1 MIENYA
7 FATAIFISF
16 SFTIFAQNFP
26 ISIEPEYG
34 ANEVRLV
41 KTPIKS
47 QILFIGGE
55 TTVQTTPTYNNP
67 ASQAPAKQ
75 WNDFIGFTPDLD
87 NEGAGWVSVN
97 HERIEANDLI
107 GDGGGMTVFK
117 IKRSADTLIVVDQT
131 LDDGRSGK
139 YFNVDFVNTVG
150 GTGMNCGGIC
160 SIVDGRIW
168 SAEEWLRF
176 SNKAIWDGGVGIRD
190 TANFILNTPEFSN
203 YNGKEIKAFEKYNWM
218 VEVDPRQA
226 KAIRKQYN
234 WGRQQFE
241 GGTIL
246 PDNKTVLLGA
256 DNTPGY
262 LSKFVADLP
271 GIFTK
276 GKLYVYK
283 HNIAKKWVEI
293 DNTLLANM
301 LNHPNLATQLG
312 ATMFNRIEWLT
323 YDKVTN
329 AVYFSATG
337 RDKPGNRFSAFN
349 LLGAAVAPH
358 HIKRAVAQGLGE
370 DGWKNEAYS
379 DYYGRIMKYDVLT
392 NEVSV
397 FLEGGPDVTVQLATI
412 DAYPEIHLSN
422 PDALSIYINKNGNS
436 FLIIQEDLN
445 GDTFGRTPIGSFG
458 DFARLNTC
466 EMFAL
471 DLSIK
476 GPTYSDLIRLA
487 IMPFGAE
494 VTGAIQTKDGK
505 SLLVN
510 SQHPSTDNPY
520 PYNHSLTIAINGI
533 DEILNAKTPVSIEAY
548 NSNVENGLKIYP
560 NPATRLVSFSKS
572 LDVALYNAKG
582 VRLAVYRNSKTMDVS
597 KFEAGTY
604 FVTTLNGKTTKLIIE

>member
-1 MIENYA
+1 MNKNYA
-7 FATAIFISF
+7 YATAIFISF
-16 SFTIFAQNFP
+16 SLNTFSQIFP
-26 ISIEPEYG
+26 TSIEPEFG
-34 ANEVRLV
+34 VNEVRLIESPV
-41 KTPIKS
+41 KS

-55 TTVQTTPTYNNP
+55 TMVQTTAIYGKA
-67 ASQAPAKQ
+67 ASEAPAKQ

-87 NEGAGWVSVN
+87 DEDAGWVSVN

-117 IKRSADTLIVVDQT
+117 IKRSGDTLMVVDQT

-168 SAEEWLRF
+168 SAEEWLRY
-176 SNKAIWDGGVGIRD
+176 SNKAIWDNGTGIRD
-190 TANFILNTPEFSN
+190 TANFILNTPEFPN

-246 PDNKTVLLGA
+246 PDNKTVFLGA

-262 LSKFVADLP
+262 FSKFVAEVEGD
-271 GIFTK
+271 FTK
-276 GKLYVYK
+276 GKLFVYK
-283 HNIAKKWVEI
+283 HKIAEKWVEI
-293 DNTLLANM
+293 DNSTLTNM
-301 LNHPNLATQLG
+301 LNHFNLATVAG

-323 YDKVTN
+323 YDPITN
-329 AVYFSATG
+329 AVYFSVTG
-337 RDKPGNRFSAFN
+337 RDKPGNKFLAYDT
-349 LLGAAVAPH
+349 LGASVAPH
-358 HIKRAVAQGLGE
+358 HINRAVAQGLGKN
-370 DGWKNEAYS
+370 GWKTSDYA
-379 DYYGRIMKYDVLT
+379 DYYGRIMKYNLLN

-397 FLEGGPDVTVQLATI
+397 FLEGGPDITTQYASLY
-412 DAYPEIHLSN
+412 AYPETHLAN
-422 PDALSIYINKNGNS
+422 PDALSIYINDNGKS

-458 DFARLNTC
+458 DFGRLNTC

-476 GPTYSDLIRLA
+476 EPTYSDLIRLA
-487 IMPFGAE
+487 IVPYGAE

-505 SLLVN
+505 SLLIN

-533 DEILNAKTPVSIEAY
+533 DELLNEDLTS
-548 NSNVENGLKIYP
+548 VELFDIDLEESLKAYP
-560 NPATRLVSFSKS
+560 NPANRLVTFSKN
-572 LDVALYNAKG
+572 LDIALYNANG
-582 VRLAVYRNSKTMDVS
+582 LRLAVYRNAKTIDVS
-597 KFEAGTY
+597 KFNAGTY
-604 FVTTLNGKTTKLIIE
+604 FIKTLDNKTTKLIIE